1 MSFQFYLIVNCLSE
15 RLFLEFIKVIIVMMM
30 MMMMMMIMMMMMM
43 MMMMMVMM
51 MIMMMMLILETQMA
65 TLKINTW
72 L

>member
-30 MMMMMMIMMMMMM
+30 MMMMMMMMIMMMMM
-43 MMMMMVMM
+43 MM